1 MVLAILEKKG
11 DSNYLSKRGGISFG
25 IRKCFMT
32 IPDGN
37 DVIMSTE
44 SQRESEFIQEEII
57 NHMRNIK
64 VWYNSPKT
72 TILTKEN
79 LGKQQNDLLS
89 A

>member
-1 MVLAILEKKG
+1 
-11 DSNYLSKRGGISFG
+11 
-25 IRKCFMT
+25 MT

-37 DVIMSTE
+37 GVIMITE
-44 SQRESEFIQEEII
+44 SQRESELIQEEII

-72 TILTKEN
+72 TILTREN

-89 A
+89 AWMNYKWIADDDFDTWDDM